1 MKIYQR
7 ENFIVEAPELPHV
20 TRTDEGHI
28 KVSPKVKVVNRTQ
41 LAPRLRNGV
50 MPAIFSP
57 QRNTGFYDN
66 FKPLN

>member
-50 MPAIFSP
+50 MPSFPRKETLVFMTTSN
-57 QRNTGFYDN
+57 R
-66 FKPLN
+66 